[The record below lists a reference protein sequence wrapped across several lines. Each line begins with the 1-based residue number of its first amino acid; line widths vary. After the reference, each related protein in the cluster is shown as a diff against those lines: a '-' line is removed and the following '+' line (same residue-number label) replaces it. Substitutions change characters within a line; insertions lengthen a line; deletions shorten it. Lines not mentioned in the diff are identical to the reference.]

1 MSIKIPSSC
10 LWLTLC
16 HIDRSYHA
24 SVRCHAEVFV
34 YVLPVSV
41 SVADKERLPH

>member
-10 LWLTLC
+10 LRLTLC
-16 HIDRSYHA
+16 HIDGSYHA
-24 SVRCHAEVFV
+24 SVRCHAEVFI

-41 SVADKERLPH
+41 SVAAKEYFPH